1 MQKANDSETED
12 FNFFN
17 VIITLKQG
25 NILECPSDILVNPTD
40 QYLSL
45 QSKEELP
52 SAIRKHAGKWEIKL
66 L

>member
-1 MQKANDSETED
+1 MQKANEGETED

-45 QSKEELP
+45 ESKEVLP
-52 SAIRKHAGKWEIKL
+52 SAIRLQAGK
-66 L
+66 